1 MDKNIRLQLEGKIID
16 ILTEVEKIVTDQKPT
31 GSFRMNNLIIM
42 NDYIKISNI
51 DKNNPFS
58 CGRTKYTKMIE
69 FTFDSKEN
77 KSPIKVHFTEGL
89 DFNHT
94 LTIYSLNN
102 DIYNKVNDKL
112 INIINNNVALKDESA
127 LNIIN
132 EFL

>member
-16 ILTEVEKIVTDQKPT
+16 ILTEVEKIVTDQEPT
-31 GSFRMNNLIIM
+31 GSFRMNNLVIM
-42 NDYIKISNI
+42 NDYIRISNI
-51 DKNNPFS
+51 DKNNPS

-94 LTIYSLNN
+94 LTIYSLNG
-102 DIYNKVNDKL
+102 DIYIIKL